1 MAPSWVVEAVD
12 VLEDSGSCLLPCGP
26 CLSPEHFGLQAL
38 EEGLHSC
45 VVEAISLAGHGGH
58 HPVFRQLFLEIVR
71 AILAAMIRVENT
83 ARQRIAQ
90 SHSHIERFDCKVL
103 LHPVARGPANDASAE
118 QIDDNSQ
125 VKPPLV
131 CPDVANIA
139 CPFPVGS
146 VGHEIAV

>member
-1 MAPSWVVEAVD
+1 MAPSRVVEAVD
-12 VLEDSGSCLLPCGP
+12 VLEDSGSCLPPCGP
-26 CLSPEHFGLQAL
+26 CLSPEYFGLQAL
-38 EEGLHSC
+38 EEGLYGC
-45 VVEAISLAGHGGH
+45 IVKTVFPAGHGWH
-58 HPVFRQLFLEIVR
+58 HPVFCQFFLEIVR
-71 AILAAMIRVENT
+71 AILAATIRMENT
-83 ARQRIAQ
+83 TRRRIAQ

-118 QIDDNSQ
+118 QIDDDSQ

-131 CPDVANIA
+131 CSDVANIA